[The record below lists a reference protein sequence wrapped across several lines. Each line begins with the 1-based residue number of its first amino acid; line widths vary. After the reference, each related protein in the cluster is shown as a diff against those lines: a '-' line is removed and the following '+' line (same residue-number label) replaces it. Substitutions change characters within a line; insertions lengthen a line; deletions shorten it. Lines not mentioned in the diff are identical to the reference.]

1 MTNILPE
8 KQWLTMQP
16 KKLVGAKVVIKSA
29 DGNVLLVKPTYKPTW
44 QLPGGV
50 VEASESPRSAAV
62 REICEEIGLVCEDTK
77 MKLTDI
83 VFRSDQ
89 DVLLV
94 MYELVDA
101 QDETAQLQLQNSELE
116 AYEWVAPDKVAQR
129 LPGYYAD
136 FWQRYT
142 TA

>member
-1 MTNILPE
+1 MTDILPE

-50 VEASESPRSAAV
+50 VEASESPRAAAV
-62 REICEEIGLVCEDTK
+62 REVCEEIGLVCEEAE
-77 MKLTDI
+77 MKIIDI
-83 VFRSDQ
+83 IFRPDQ
-89 DVLLV
+89 DVLFV
-94 MYELVDA
+94 MYEHVGA
-101 QDETAQLQLQNSELE
+101 HDEAAELQVQASELE
-116 AYEWVAPDKVAQR
+116 AYEWVAPDKVVQR